1 VRDLLLGA
9 KYLFIAANRGL
20 AARRNC
26 PPRKKRNV
34 TVGNLTYACALFE
47 SRVRSQANQNLRT
60 GCQLVDYGRENIM
73 TKVGLSAVSVSAAL
87 VCAAVP
93 LSFHWSPGKTPSVS
107 VDQADARVGRPL
119 TATSVAGVSRR
130 VHRRAYRRAATGAA
144 VGVAATGA
152 YVGASAPAPYTRAYV
167 GASAP
172 APYYGPVAAGYGP
185 GPGGAIVVN
194 PVTGRSCTTEP
205 SGFQWCWTPERR

>member
-1 VRDLLLGA
+1 MLLRRFAVRSGLVTLRQ
-9 KYLFIAANRGL
+9 LFV
-20 AARRNC
+20 RRC
-26 PPRKKRNV
+26 HGGKLPRLPSFR
-34 TVGNLTYACALFE
+34 NLTCACAL
-47 SRVRSQANQNLRT
+47 SRARVH
-60 GCQLVDYGRENIM
+60 YGRENTM
-73 TKVGLSAVSVSAAL
+73 KKLGLSAVSVSAAL
-87 VCAAVP
+87 VWAAVP

-130 VHRRAYRRAATGAA
+130 VQRRAYRRAATGAA

-152 YVGASAPAPYTRAYV
+152 YVGASPPAPYTRAYV